1 MPVILFK
8 LKPIPMVARSKA
20 WVPGR
25 SLGGIAGS
33 NPARGMDVLSPVDVV
48 CCQVEASAS
57 GRSLVQM
64 TPTECG
70 VSACDLETSI
80 MRIPRPT
87 RVVES

>member
-1 MPVILFK
+1 
-8 LKPIPMVARSKA
+8 
-20 WVPGR
+20 
-25 SLGGIAGS
+25 
-33 NPARGMDVLSPVDVV
+33 MDVLSLVGVV

-57 GRSLVQM
+57 GRSLVQR

-80 MRIPRPT
+80 MRVPKPT

>member
-1 MPVILFK
+1 
-8 LKPIPMVARSKA
+8 MVARSKA
-20 WVPGR
+20 WVSGR

-33 NPARGMDVLSPVDVV
+33 NPAGGMDVLSLVGVV
-48 CCQVEASAS
+48 CFQVEAFAS
-57 GRSLVQM
+57 GGSLVQR

-80 MRIPRPT
+80 MRIPRST